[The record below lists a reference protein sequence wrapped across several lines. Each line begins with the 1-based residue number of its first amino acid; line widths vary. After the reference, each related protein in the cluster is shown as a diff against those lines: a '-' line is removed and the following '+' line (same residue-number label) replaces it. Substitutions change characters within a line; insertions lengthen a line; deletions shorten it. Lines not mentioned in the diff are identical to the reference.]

1 MKTKKTNQ
9 EKTNVLSGPKAADTR
24 EKKKKSVTFSRSP
37 PKVYEMNPAMF
48 IRNKKQ
54 DHPQELNDQV
64 YDRRINN
71 ARQDYDTKRKKVL
84 YNLYKTSPELYKKYY
99 EAKHRKR
106 VMVRQERKNILHS
119 KEMHKLWN
127 IMPKKR
133 HYYDISPDS
142 SDSE

>member
-1 MKTKKTNQ
+1 MKTTNPKKM
-9 EKTNVLSGPKAADTR
+9 NVVAGVKAADTKD
-24 EKKKKSVTFSRSP
+24 KKKKSVTFSKSP
-37 PKVYEMNPAMF
+37 PEVYEMNPAMF

-54 DHPQELNDQV
+54 DHPQELNEQV

-71 ARQDYDTKRKKVL
+71 ARQDYETKRKKVL
-84 YNLYKTSPELYKKYY
+84 FNLYKTSPELYKKYY

-106 VMVRQERKNILHS
+106 LMERQERKNILHS

-127 IMPKKR
+127 ITPKKR
-133 HYYDISPDS
+133 HHYDISPDS